1 MNFEQICLLKMS
13 QGDPKPDKSLNVD
26 AGMNSK
32 HTDIHVEWLL
42 CRTASGPDEYQPNHR
57 ITNGSQG

>member
-1 MNFEQICLLKMS
+1 MS

-26 AGMNSK
+26 VGMNSK
-32 HTDIHVEWLL
+32 RTDIHVEWLL
-42 CRTASGPDEYQPNHR
+42 CRTVSGPDEYQPNHR